1 MCRIVN
7 EMQFHELISGEVCI
21 QGGNEQAKVVF
32 LLSGRLEAV
41 DSGVCMLK
49 TKLPSYIY
57 LCSQSRGP
65 GSQTLHPQLRGISVM
80 KAYDLPV
87 SEQ

>member
-21 QGGNEQAKVVF
+21 LGGKEQAKVVF

-41 DSGVCMLK
+41 DAGMLK
-49 TKLPSYIY
+49 PDLHHMSF
-57 LCSQSRGP
+57 CAQSHGLGFQPPGP
-65 GSQTLHPQLRGISVM
+65 H
-80 KAYDLPV
+80 
-87 SEQ
+87 